1 MSKVEIARRASEDPA
16 SCARRHLRIGWSL
29 LLIFLTLGIVLESLH
44 GFKVGWYVNASN
56 EVRQVMWRLAHA
68 HGTLLGLV
76 HIAFA
81 ATLTIM
87 PSMAEPSRR
96 LASRCLVAASILLPA
111 GFFFGGIAIYGG
123 DPGLGILLVP
133 VGALL
138 LLSAVLVVARAVH
151 GKE

>member
-68 HGTLLGLV
+68 HGK
-76 HIAFA
+76 
-81 ATLTIM
+81 
-87 PSMAEPSRR
+87 
-96 LASRCLVAASILLPA
+96 LVAQGTPREILERADSESLEKVFITIA
-111 GFFFGGIAIYGG
+111 RGGR
-123 DPGLGILLVP
+123 L
-133 VGALL
+133 
-138 LLSAVLVVARAVH
+138 
-151 GKE
+151 EN